1 MPLTCPTSST
11 NSDLVIDTRA
21 WRHLEGARRYVTPET
36 GTGLFQYFIKLVPT
50 IYKKHP
56 SATPLSTV
64 RYSYT
69 QRFRPLKIRAPS
81 DEPVEDHHH
90 HAKATSPTAMLPGVF
105 FVYDFSAFMVEV
117 TVHHKTVSICLF
129 ESARSWAGCPPP
141 SGSWTGSC
149 GI

>member
-1 MPLTCPTSST
+1 M
-11 NSDLVIDTRA
+11 
-21 WRHLEGARRYVTPET
+21 
-36 GTGLFQYFIKLVPT
+36 PT

-69 QRFRPLKIRAPS
+69 QRFRPLKIRAPT

-117 TVHHKTVSICLF
+117 TVHHKTVSHLLSLCAIVG
-129 ESARSWAGCPPP
+129 GCPPP